1 MPYKDLQ
8 FRHEEV
14 NKPIK
19 RASTQIPTIR
29 EPFDVLDLMPQIN
42 LISLRGHVKNYFFA
56 IMLTRSLNLICTTHL
71 DL

>member
-42 LISLRGHVKNYFFA
+42 LISLRGHDKNYLFA